1 MRQPDIIS
9 ELEAMGDFMINVSQA
24 IVRSED

>member
-1 MRQPDIIS
+1 MIA

-24 IVRSED
+24 IVRNDN